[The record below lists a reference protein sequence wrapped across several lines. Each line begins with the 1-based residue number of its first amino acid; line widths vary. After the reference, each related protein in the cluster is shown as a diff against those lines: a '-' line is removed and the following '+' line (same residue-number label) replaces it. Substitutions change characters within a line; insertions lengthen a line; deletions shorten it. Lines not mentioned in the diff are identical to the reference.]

1 MRGRDSNLRVLVL
14 TAAVVAGAGD
24 ASAASPPGMT
34 ATPLQPGETLQGTQ
48 PPLAPARPLP
58 TDPYLRR
65 VTTEA
70 MADLAGRLSLPVER
84 IDFVE
89 FRPVLW
95 PNRGLGCPRP
105 GMIYPQV
112 QEDGYLIRL
121 RAGKREFHYHGSG
134 SRPPFLCEAGG

>member
-1 MRGRDSNLRVLVL
+1 MRCTAPMFGMLAL
-14 TAAVVAGAGD
+14 AAVTGS
-24 ASAASPPGMT
+24 ASAASSSGMT
-34 ATPLQPGETLQGTQ
+34 ATPVAPGETLQGTAA
-48 PPLAPARPLP
+48 PLSPAQPLP
-58 TDPYLRR
+58 ADPQVRSI
-65 VTTEA
+65 TTEA
-70 MADLAGRLSLPVER
+70 MADLAGRLSIPVER

>member
-1 MRGRDSNLRVLVL
+1 MRC
-14 TAAVVAGAGD
+14 TAPMFGMLALAATAGG
-24 ASAASPPGMT
+24 ASAASPASMT
-34 ATPLQPGETLQGTQ
+34 ATPVAPGETLQGTA
-48 PPLAPARPLP
+48 PPPAPAQPLP
-58 TDPYLRR
+58 TDPQVRR
-65 VTTEA
+65 VTTAA

-121 RAGKREFHYHGSG
+121 RAGKHEFHYHGSG

>member
-1 MRGRDSNLRVLVL
+1 MRDSGSNLRVFVL
-14 TAAVVAGAGD
+14 TAAVVAGAGP
-24 ASAASPPGMT
+24 ASAASPAGMT
-34 ATPLQPGETLQGTQ
+34 ATPVAPGETLQGT
-48 PPLAPARPLP
+48 APAPAQPLP
-58 TDPYLRR
+58 TNPYLRR

-70 MADLAGRLSLPVER
+70 MADLAGRLSIPVER
-84 IDFVE
+84 IDFIE

-95 PNRGLGCPRP
+95 PNGGLGCPRP

-134 SRPPFLCEAGG
+134 SRPPFLCETGG